1 MGLFDPQDPFG
12 AFSASNNP
20 DLSRRERELDEA
32 IAELSDL
39 TRIAGTV
46 RSHMVEEGFSEEMAE
61 GLGAFTY
68 ASLLK
73 NITSPEGNNMRGMQ
87 R

>member
-1 MGLFDPQDPFG
+1 MGLFDPKDPFG
-12 AFSASNNP
+12 AFSAPDNP
-20 DLSRRERELDEA
+20 DSSRRERELDEA
-32 IAELSDL
+32 IVEFIDL
-39 TRIAGTV
+39 ARIAGTV
-46 RSHMVEEGFSEEMAE
+46 RSHMVEEGFSEEAAE